1 MRADKKLK
9 VLRLAPVLDFGGVES
24 RFTLQ
29 CREWRDHRVH
39 VEYACFWKDGAAASA
54 IREAG
59 GTVHV
64 LREDPS
70 VRNLGATRKLLTFLH
85 SNEFDIVHS
94 SIGDANFHAMLCA
107 KLGPWKT
114 IIEEA
119 GIPQRRLRNRL
130 IHAALYRLPD
140 RIVCVSQ
147 ASAENILKNEWAPPR
162 KVQVIHNAIDAKHF
176 RDLSTREPDQQLFRA
191 VGRLTAV
198 KNFDGLL
205 RAFAIARQTR
215 PDIRLEIVGE
225 GEERPNLE
233 ALIQSLGLQEHAS
246 LLGYRDDVHEL
257 HRTTGW
263 LLAPS
268 HREGFGLMAAEA
280 MAAGVP
286 VIASTAGGLPEV
298 LGGLRYDWT
307 LYADNTSVWAQK
319 IVNSAHYSSNEYREL
334 SSIVQTAAERFHPTR
349 YVSDLSR
356 LYTTI

>member
-1 MRADKKLK
+1 ML
-9 VLRLAPVLDFGGVES
+9 G
-24 RFTLQ
+24 
-29 CREWRDHRVH
+29 
-39 VEYACFWKDGAAASA
+39 
-54 IREAG
+54 
-59 GTVHV
+59 
-64 LREDPS
+64 EDPS

-147 ASAENILKNEWAPPR
+147 ASAENILKNEWAPRR

-176 RDLSTREPDQQLFRA
+176 RNLSTREPDQQLFRA

-286 VIASTAGGLPEV
+286 VIASTAGGLKFVMGPLAEPWSIIPNTDQT
-298 LGGLRYDWT
+298 LATLLLEALALDQRSYDQFSHEARNFA
-307 LYADNTSVWAQK
+307 LN
-319 IVNSAHYSSNEYREL
+319 
-334 SSIVQTAAERFHPTR
+334 FHPIPYIR
-349 YVSDLSR
+349 RLMDLYSQTYR
-356 LYTTI
+356 TV